1 VQKRIPQS
9 EKRGDQTPSAGTVSG
24 IPLMFKWLFIVV
36 VISLS
41 LATYEIY
48 RYGSYAGLGIG
59 IILFP
64 GIIGIQWMIAYFLLP
79 RNHDN
84 DSESATRH

>member
-1 VQKRIPQS
+1 
-9 EKRGDQTPSAGTVSG
+9 
-24 IPLMFKWLFIVV
+24 MFKWLFLVL

-41 LATYEIY
+41 LAAYEIY

-59 IILFP
+59 IVLIP
-64 GIIGIQWMIAYFLLP
+64 GFTAIQWMISHFLLP

-84 DSESATRH
+84 DS